1 MSQLVPDATFHELPA
16 SLPGASL
23 GQSFAHVAAHVEEVA
38 TGSWPAADAD
48 RFLGTVLFT
57 DVVGSTELLA
67 RVGDASYRDLRAAH
81 EGRVRLAVEENGG
94 RLVNVSGDGTLSVF
108 ESPRDAVTCAG
119 TVNKQA
125 RDDGLTVRCG
135 VHSGDLER
143 DGLNVTGMT
152 VHIGARVG
160 AAAEPGEV
168 LVSSTVRDL
177 LIGAGLEFTGRGAH
191 ELKGVP
197 GSWRLYST
205 NDTARTT
212 SVAMDDSL
220 QTLVDRFAVRG
231 ARHAPRAARAA
242 LRLAGAWE
250 RIRARST

>member
-1 MSQLVPDATFHELPA
+1 M
-16 SLPGASL
+16 
-23 GQSFAHVAAHVEEVA
+23 
-38 TGSWPAADAD
+38 
-48 RFLGTVLFT
+48 
-57 DVVGSTELLA
+57 
-67 RVGDASYRDLRAAH
+67 
-81 EGRVRLAVEENGG
+81 
-94 RLVNVSGDGTLSVF
+94 NVSGDGTLSVF

-125 RDDGLTVRCG
+125 REDGLTVRCG

-160 AAAEPGEV
+160 AEAEPGEV

-177 LIGAGLEFTGRGAH
+177 LIGAGLGFTGRGDH

-205 NDTARTT
+205 NDIARTI
-212 SVAMDDSL
+212 SVAMEDSL